1 MSCSGRQSVNPN
13 GCCKSGI
20 VGTRCNPNKYWS
32 SPVARGGEGAVVTHV
47 ASITLVKVACCVRPC
62 RRDIRWVVPAAH
74 CLESC
79 LVSWRS
85 FASGGLIFLLSPLN
99 QGLLILVCLASICPI
114 ILVWKFLIIL
124 ETLVTLVRCFYLR
137 LEPNTSEQWPPRSRT
152 RHPCFKRRVYPKV
165 VVRLG
170 FMPVQSCMTESSAE
184 RRNLA
189 ERRYFE
195 ECLIL
200 SFFFSLQWISVVFI
214 FVLDKILYGQKW
226 LTFFRIS

>member
-47 ASITLVKVACCVRPC
+47 ASITLVKVACCVRSC
-62 RRDIRWVVPAAH
+62 RHDIRWVVPAAH
-74 CLESC
+74 CLDSC

-99 QGLLILVCLASICPI
+99 QGLLILEFPSYLSGS
-114 ILVWKFLIIL
+114 WIL

-137 LEPNTSEQWPPRSRT
+137 LEPNTSEQWPPMSRT

-165 VVRLG
+165 VVP
-170 FMPVQSCMTESSAE
+170 FT
-184 RRNLA
+184 
-189 ERRYFE
+189 
-195 ECLIL
+195 
-200 SFFFSLQWISVVFI
+200 
-214 FVLDKILYGQKW
+214 
-226 LTFFRIS
+226 